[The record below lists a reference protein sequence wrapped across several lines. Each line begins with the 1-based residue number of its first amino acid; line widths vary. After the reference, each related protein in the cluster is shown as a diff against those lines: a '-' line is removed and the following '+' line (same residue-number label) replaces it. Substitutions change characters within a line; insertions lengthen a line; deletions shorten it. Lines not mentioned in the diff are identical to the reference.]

1 MGTNQRD
8 RSKARLPGPPTAATA
23 VIPGPPVPAAGEPPV
38 ASGDDQTELLPRPP
52 LPAWVP
58 APVASN
64 LRKAAVRAA
73 LFHKL
78 EPIRIG
84 RFILLEPL
92 GAGAMGEIYAAYD
105 DQLDRKVAL
114 KLVRGGTELTIKA
127 DERLLREAQ
136 TLAQVSHP
144 NVVQI
149 YEAGT
154 YNGRVFI
161 AMELIR
167 GKTLSGWLKDAT
179 QVPRAVRLRETLRLF
194 IAAGRGLEAAHAAGL
209 AHRDF
214 KPDNVLVGNDGR
226 VRVVDFGLA
235 RALDEQEPDGTAP
248 AAGDGAHGAA
258 QPEPG
263 GGGGD
268 AHVGMAGAGGEHAHV
283 GAAEVGGEDAH
294 VGAAEVGEHG
304 AGNPARP
311 ARPAEHDGAPE
322 DGERGSAFATGGS
335 TIDHVP
341 DPAAV
346 ARRARASE
354 PSSKPRTRTGDPGS
368 ATPRLK
374 AAVRLTETGAVMGT
388 PFFMA
393 PEQMRGA
400 LADRRSDQF
409 SFCVA
414 LYHALY
420 DAFPFSGK
428 SVGELRDSM
437 ESDKIAFSPAV
448 RVPGFV
454 RRALHRGLSVEP
466 AHRFPSMTELLAAL
480 EPRGRHRR
488 GIIAAIA
495 GVIALAAGAAGYLR
509 SLPAADP
516 CATAGAAIDAAW
528 SADRPPAMLAAFLHS
543 DLPFAASTWHGVTT
557 RLDDYARRWRKE
569 ATAACEATEIA
580 HTQSAQQLDR
590 RMLCLDRGRR
600 QLAALATELG
610 TGTPGVIEHA
620 VEASE
625 ALPDL
630 EGCSRAENLVFGLAP
645 PPPLIAARVATIRD
659 QLARASAL
667 EALGRYDESL
677 ALAREAIAATEPLSY
692 PPVHAE
698 ALTQAAHALDVHDT
712 VTSRAEAED
721 QYFKA
726 LDIAEA
732 ERHDQLAVD
741 IWDRLASMAMRMDVG
756 MAQAHAWWRRSAAA
770 VRRTGDEAYARA
782 RLHYLMGRIDLRE
795 SKYAEAADEQRRA
808 IAELSRTPAHQID
821 LGRFYDALAKSLGQ
835 LGELD
840 EAQRLHEHA
849 LTIVTRALD
858 ASHLTVIELQISYGL
873 LLRRRGLLD
882 RARSVLEGA
891 LQHMPASYRDT
902 HPDAAMIHGF
912 LSGLDATQGHLD
924 QAAEHARAS
933 LAIYQR
939 TQVPESRGLMEAY
952 TNLANIELWR
962 RNLDRALVLHE
973 TVLVLRRRNL
983 GADHPQTGAS
993 EGNVAETL
1001 VELGRYA
1008 EALPHVREAE
1018 RILGAKRDPLLE
1030 PWILMV
1036 YGETLVGLH
1045 RPGPAIPIL
1054 EQALERFGDGVA
1066 SPTNHA
1072 LAMFTLSRALHAL
1085 GRDSARVRMLAERAN
1100 AIFTAHGAADAH
1112 FRDAVVRFLDQLS
1125 ARQPRWRDPTK

>member
-1 MGTNQRD
+1 MGTNRRD
-8 RSKARLPGPPTAATA
+8 HSKAKLPGPPTAATA
-23 VIPGPPVPAAGEPPV
+23 VLQGAPVPAPGGEPEP
-38 ASGDDQTELLPRPP
+38 SGDGKTELLPMTPV
-52 LPAWVP
+52 PAWLP

-78 EPIRIG
+78 EPIKIG

-105 DQLDRKVAL
+105 EQLDRKVAL

-167 GKTLSGWLKDAT
+167 GKTLSTWLKDAA
-179 QVPRAVRLRETLRLF
+179 QVPRAVRQREILRLF

-214 KPDNVLVGNDGR
+214 KPDNVLVGDDGR

-235 RALDEQEPDGTAP
+235 RALEDDEQDVAAEPAP
-248 AAGDGAHGAA
+248 APVADGAAGEPPANAA
-258 QPEPG
+258 PVAAAPADDGVDLARGPAARNGDEPA
-263 GGGGD
+263 D
-268 AHVGMAGAGGEHAHV
+268 
-283 GAAEVGGEDAH
+283 
-294 VGAAEVGEHG
+294 
-304 AGNPARP
+304 
-311 ARPAEHDGAPE
+311 
-322 DGERGSAFATGGS
+322 ERDDSGCGFATGGS
-335 TIDHVP
+335 TINHVP
-341 DPAAV
+341 SPAAL
-346 ARRARASE
+346 ARRARGSDPPAKSGRSG
-354 PSSKPRTRTGDPGS
+354 SSDPGS
-368 ATPRLK
+368 SGPKLK

-414 LYHALY
+414 LYYALY
-420 DAFPFSGK
+420 DTFPFSGK
-428 SVGELRDSM
+428 SLGELRDSM
-437 ESDKIAFSPAV
+437 ESDKIAFSTSV

-466 AHRFPSMTELLAAL
+466 AHRFPGMSELLAAL
-480 EPRGRHRR
+480 EPKGRHRR
-488 GIIAAIA
+488 TLIAAIA
-495 GVIALAAGAAGYLR
+495 GAIALAAGAAGYL
-509 SLPAADP
+509 SSQPEEDP
-516 CATAGAAIDAAW
+516 CAVAGAAIDAAW
-528 SADRPPAMLAAFLHS
+528 SADRSPALLSAFLHS
-543 DLPFAASTWHGVTT
+543 DLPFAASAWHGVTQ
-557 RLDDYARRWRKE
+557 RLDDYARHWRHE
-569 ATAACEATEIA
+569 ATAACQATEVA
-580 HTQSAQQLDR
+580 HTQSTQQLDR

-600 QLAALATELG
+600 QLAALVTELG
-610 TGTPGVIEHA
+610 AGASGAVVHA
-620 VEASE
+620 VEAAE

-645 PPPLIAARVATIRD
+645 PPAAIAVRVATIRD
-659 QLARASAL
+659 RLARASTL
-667 EALGRYDESL
+667 ETLGRYDESL
-677 ALAREAIAATEPLSY
+677 AIAREATAATESLNY

-698 ALTQAAHALDVHDT
+698 ALTQAAHALDVLDT
-712 VTSRAEAED
+712 VDTRAEAEGL
-721 QYFKA
+721 YFRA

-741 IWDRLASMAMRMDVG
+741 VWDRLASMAMRMDVG
-756 MAQAHAWWRRSAAA
+756 MAQARAWWRRSAAA
-770 VRRTGDEAYARA
+770 VRRTGDDAYAQA
-782 RLHYLMGRIDLRE
+782 RLHHLMGRIFLRE

-821 LGRFYDALAKSLGQ
+821 LGRFYDALAKSLDQ
-835 LGELD
+835 LGDLD
-840 EAQRLHEHA
+840 EAQRLHERA
-849 LTIVTRALD
+849 LAIVTRELD
-858 ASHLTVIELQISYGL
+858 ASHLTVIELQSSYGL

-891 LQHMPASYRDT
+891 LQHIPASYRDT
-902 HPDAAMIHGF
+902 HPDAGMIHGF

-924 QAAEHARAS
+924 QAAEHARTS

-939 TQVPESRGLMEAY
+939 AQVPESRGLMEAY

-962 RNLDRALVLHE
+962 RHLDRALTLHE
-973 TVLVLRRRNL
+973 TVLALRRRDM
-983 GADHPQTGAS
+983 GADHSQTAAS

-1001 VELGRYA
+1001 VEMGRFA
-1008 EALPHVREAE
+1008 EALPHLREAQ
-1018 RILGAKRDPLLE
+1018 RIFDLGAKRDPLVQ

-1036 YGETLVGLH
+1036 HGEALVGLH
-1045 RPGPAIPIL
+1045 QYEAAIAVL
-1054 EQALERFGDGVA
+1054 EQALERFGDGAA

-1072 LAMFTLSRALHAL
+1072 LAMFALARALHAL
-1085 GRDSARVRMLAERAN
+1085 GRDDARVRALAERAC
-1100 AIFTAHGAADAH
+1100 AIFTAQGPADAH
-1112 FRDAVVRFLDQLS
+1112 FRDAVVQFLDQLS
-1125 ARQPRWRDPTK
+1125 ARRSR